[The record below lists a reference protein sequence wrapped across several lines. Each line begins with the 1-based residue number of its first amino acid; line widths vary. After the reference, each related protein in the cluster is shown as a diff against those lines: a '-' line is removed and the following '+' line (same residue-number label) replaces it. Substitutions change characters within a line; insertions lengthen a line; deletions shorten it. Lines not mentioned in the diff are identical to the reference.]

1 MLYISNYD
9 KYNLD
14 KSSQSMYAYYTR
26 LINDINVNIIEI
38 RDYLVN
44 MLDVVSNLRSRLYD
58 IKASIQEDLDKTKD
72 AYEDAGYTNG
82 ALDKVQE
89 ILDGAEEDLGGLE
102 QGVQSTID
110 AIDCNEVPEECNYV
124 EDCMEGGDEEEEPV
138 CSYDPNT
145 PESDECAYCSYSYH
159 SAGGEGWGEM
169 TTDCSVCSHEGCSV
183 DVHCSEDGQNA
194 GPVSG
199 CSHSCNYSTDYDI
212 NCNESVSHDQ
222 KCDETTC
229 YHSGSEA
236 PIPEDCNYNCA
247 WSGTECSEA
256 PIPEGC
262 TFQCNDGTV
271 CNYDGSCQECTY
283 SSDYCGEEYGC
294 NETCVF
300 DDSSCTYDSSGSC
313 SYDSENG
320 FDYGCNEWADDCRE
334 PTTPADCSEGSSDD
348 DSNVVCTYL
357 IKRLFNYDTTLLEM
371 SRENVKIGLKNGLNK
386 KAFKE
391 YYNGLGQEIIDHL
404 KQETDDYLQSLWLNN
419 IQPVWDLLRTDP
431 KSGVKAYTDFII
443 NQADYY
449 GIDWHKYEN
458 INRVVYSYL
467 YNTNNDDKR

>member
-26 LINDINVNIIEI
+26 LINDINTNILEI

-44 MLDVVSNLRSRLYD
+44 MLDVVAKLRARLYD
-58 IKASIQEDLDKTKD
+58 IKDSIQEDLNKTKD

-89 ILDGAEEDLGGLE
+89 ILDGAEDDLQGLE

-110 AIDCNEVPEECNYV
+110 AIDCNEVPEGCNYV
-124 EDCMEGGDEEEEPV
+124 EDCMEGCNEAEPV
-138 CSYDPNT
+138 QPPEQPKDGGDFNPDDCSYCAFRASGTEGTYTCIHCDHGDCNVNTTCGEPVDEKPWSYPGEKDPNCT
-145 PESDECAYCSYSYH
+145 YVVALEPGCGQLIH
-159 SAGGEGWGEM
+159 
-169 TTDCSVCSHEGCSV
+169 TDG
-183 DVHCSEDGQNA
+183 D
-194 GPVSG
+194 
-199 CSHSCNYSTDYDI
+199 
-212 NCNESVSHDQ
+212 CNEVTCTY
-222 KCDETTC
+222 KGGGCDFANDCTYTC
-229 YHSGSEA
+229 QWGGTECGEA
-236 PIPEDCNYNCA
+236 SLPEDC
-247 WSGTECSEA
+247 
-256 PIPEGC
+256 
-262 TFQCNDGTV
+262 TFSCQDQTV

-283 SSDYCGEEYGC
+283 SSEYCGEEYGC

-334 PTTPADCSEGSSDD
+334 SADCSEGSSDD

-357 IKRLFNYDTTLLEM
+357 IKRLFNSDSKLLDM
-371 SRENVKIGLKNGLNK
+371 SRENVKIGLRNGLNK

-391 YYNGLGQEIIDHL
+391 YYNGLGLEIIEHL
-404 KQETDDYLQSLWLNN
+404 KHETDDSLMALWINS
-419 IQPVWDLLRTDP
+419 IKPVWTLLRTDP

-443 NQADYY
+443 SSAEQYHIN
-449 GIDWHKYEN
+449 WRKYKNVLIQYE
-458 INRVVYSYL
+458 SCC
-467 YNTNNDDKR
+467 